1 MKTTRSMWPRD
12 VTMGRYSI
20 LTLPILYLNRQL
32 LPRESRDITK
42 ELCPDEHE
50 RISRLTNSNLSNSKL
65 SNSNL
70 SNSKLSNSNLSNS
83 KLTNSNLSNSKL
95 TNSNLS
101 NSKLTNSRP
110 YVAVMIHPTEVPSL
124 FPTIDGVPKFGVV
137 AEMSRSQEMSSSQ
150 KRVNLYGLQRFAVI
164 ETKPNQ
170 RVLAKLIGKEEKTF
184 EDAFEFDLTKIQRL
198 SFLLSESS
206 ESRQRWIDQRRNSC
220 KL

>member
-1 MKTTRSMWPRD
+1 MNTTRSMWPRD

-50 RISRLTNSNLSNSKL
+50 RISRLTNSILTNSKL
-65 SNSNL
+65 SNSN
-70 SNSKLSNSNLSNS
+70 LSNSNLSNS
-83 KLTNSNLSNSKL
+83 KLTNSKLSNSKL
-95 TNSNLS
+95 TNSKLT
-101 NSKLTNSRP
+101 NSKLTNSRT

-184 EDAFEFDLTKIQRL
+184 EDALEFDLTKIQRL